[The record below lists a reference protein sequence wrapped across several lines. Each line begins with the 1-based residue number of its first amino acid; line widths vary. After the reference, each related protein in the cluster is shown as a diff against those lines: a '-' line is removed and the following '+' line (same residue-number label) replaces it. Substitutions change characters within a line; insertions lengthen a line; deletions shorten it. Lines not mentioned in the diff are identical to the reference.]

1 MTQFAQ
7 DRGQWHLNVTV
18 LKTVCGSASRH
29 GGPSAPGELV
39 EEWWLRVASNGGF
52 EWRRLLA
59 TNGVDCWLRNGDE
72 WWRRMVASM
81 GDERWTQEGPDVD
94 SPSGVLAALC
104 QRTDR

>member
-18 LKTVCGSASRH
+18 LKTLCGSASRH

-39 EEWWLRVASNGGF
+39 DEWWR
-52 EWRRLLA
+52 
-59 TNGVDCWLRNGDE
+59 RNGDE
-72 WWRRMVASM
+72 WWRRRRRLLASM

-104 QRTDR
+104 QCTDR